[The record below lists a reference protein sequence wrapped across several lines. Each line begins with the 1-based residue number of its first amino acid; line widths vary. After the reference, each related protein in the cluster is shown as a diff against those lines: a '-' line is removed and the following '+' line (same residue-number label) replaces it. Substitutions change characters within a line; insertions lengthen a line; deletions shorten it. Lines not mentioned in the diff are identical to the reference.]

1 MDNINYDPN
10 DIPVVD
16 TTYDRDNQSKVV
28 DGEIAE
34 KQEPVR
40 GKCEEAK
47 EFTSDLRMSDQSPV
61 ILEPITRHI
70 TNQST
75 AIDTVKKWGGISVA
89 CFSIFLLIFSWN
101 DHSR

>member
-10 DIPVVD
+10 VTPVVD
-16 TTYDRDNQSKVV
+16 TSYDIHNQSNVV
-28 DGEIAE
+28 EGEIAE
-34 KQEPVR
+34 RQETVGGR
-40 GKCEEAK
+40 NEETK
-47 EFTSDLRMSDQSPV
+47 ELTSNSRISDQSQV
-61 ILEPITRHI
+61 ILEPVTRHI

-75 AIDTVKKWGGISVA
+75 TIDTVKKWGGISVA

>member
-10 DIPVVD
+10 EIPVAE
-16 TTYDRDNQSKVV
+16 TSYDIHNQSKVV

-34 KQEPVR
+34 KQEPLGGR
-40 GKCEEAK
+40 NEEA
-47 EFTSDLRMSDQSPV
+47 EELTSNLTTSKQSPV
-61 ILEPITRHI
+61 ILEPMKRHI